1 MLTSELNSPAKRTHS
16 RIQAARIKIAKDAK
30 RKSSIR
36 NARENGHSIGTHPP
50 RRKGARSVEEVA
62 RAMSSQDGN
71 DGTGNKGDEEEEE
84 EEGDVALYGALTYF
98 RIGN

>member
-1 MLTSELNSPAKRTHS
+1 VFCVQHS

-62 RAMSSQDGN
+62 RAMSSHSGN
-71 DGTGNKGDEEEEE
+71 DGSNKGDEEEEE

>member
-1 MLTSELNSPAKRTHS
+1 MFCVQHS

-36 NARENGHSIGTHPP
+36 NASENGHSIGTHPP

-62 RAMSSQDGN
+62 RAMSHSGN
-71 DGTGNKGDEEEEE
+71 DGANKGDEEEEE
-84 EEGDVALYGALTYF
+84 EEGDVALYGALIF
-98 RIGN
+98 SRIGN

>member
-1 MLTSELNSPAKRTHS
+1 MFCVQHS

-30 RKSSIR
+30 AKAKRTDSIR

-84 EEGDVALYGALTYF
+84 EAGDVALYGALIYF

>member
-1 MLTSELNSPAKRTHS
+1 MFCLQHS

-30 RKSSIR
+30 AKAKRTDSIH

-62 RAMSSQDGN
+62 RAMSHSGN
-71 DGTGNKGDEEEEE
+71 DGANKGDEEEEE
-84 EEGDVALYGALTYF
+84 AGDVALYGALIYF

>member
-1 MLTSELNSPAKRTHS
+1 MCSWTDDVVFCVQHS

-71 DGTGNKGDEEEEE
+71 DGVNKGDEEEEE

>member
-1 MLTSELNSPAKRTHS
+1 MFCVQHS

-30 RKSSIR
+30 AKAKRTDSIR

-62 RAMSSQDGN
+62 RAMSSQDGD
-71 DGTGNKGDEEEEE
+71 DGVNKGDEEEEE
-84 EEGDVALYGALTYF
+84 EEGDVALYGAFLLF
-98 RIGN
+98 LFSHGQFD

>member
-1 MLTSELNSPAKRTHS
+1 
-16 RIQAARIKIAKDAK
+16 
-30 RKSSIR
+30 
-36 NARENGHSIGTHPP
+36 
-50 RRKGARSVEEVA
+50 
-62 RAMSSQDGN
+62 MSSQDGN

>member
-1 MLTSELNSPAKRTHS
+1 MFCVQHS

-36 NARENGHSIGTHPP
+36 NASENGHSIGTHPP

-71 DGTGNKGDEEEEE
+71 DGANKGDEEEEE
-84 EEGDVALYGALTYF
+84 EEGDVALYGALIF
-98 RIGN
+98 SRIGN